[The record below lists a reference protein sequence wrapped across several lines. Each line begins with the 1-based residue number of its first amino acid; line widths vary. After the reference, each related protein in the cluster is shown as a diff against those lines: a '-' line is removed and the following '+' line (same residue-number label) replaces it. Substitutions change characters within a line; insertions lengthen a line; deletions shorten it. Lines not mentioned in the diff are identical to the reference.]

1 MVKKYEKLEEI
12 ITKDYEHLGSLFCD
26 DFDQRNKVIDEIERL
41 SEVELKYAKLEAEK
55 TKIEN
60 DKKTAK
66 RGALLSLFPKVD
78 IATLVAAG
86 VSVAEIIM
94 ILKFESEGRFIH
106 SKALSF
112 LTKIK

>member
-41 SEVELKYAKLEAEK
+41 SEVELKYAKFEAE
-55 TKIEN
+55 
-60 DKKTAK
+60 KKTAK
-66 RGALLSLFPKVD
+66 RGALLSLLPKVD

-86 VSVAEIIM
+86 ISVAEIVM

>member
-41 SEVELKYAKLEAEK
+41 SEVELKYAKLEA
-55 TKIEN
+55 N
-60 DKKTAK
+60 KKTAK
-66 RGALLSLFPKVD
+66 RGALLSLLPKVD

-86 VSVAEIIM
+86 ISVAEIVM

>member
-41 SEVELKYAKLEAEK
+41 SEVELKYAKLE
-55 TKIEN
+55 N

-66 RGALLSLFPKVD
+66 RGALLSLLPKVD
-78 IATLVAAG
+78 VATLVAAG
-86 VSVAEIIM
+86 ISVAEIVM

>member
-41 SEVELKYAKLEAEK
+41 SEVELKYAK
-55 TKIEN
+55 IEN

-66 RGALLSLFPKVD
+66 RGALLSLLPKVD

-86 VSVAEIIM
+86 ISVAEIVM

>member
-41 SEVELKYAKLEAEK
+41 SEVELKYAKLE
-55 TKIEN
+55 N

-66 RGALLSLFPKVD
+66 RVALLSLLPKVD

-86 VSVAEIIM
+86 ISLAEIVM

>member
-12 ITKDYEHLGSLFCD
+12 ITNDYEHLGSLFCD

-41 SEVELKYAKLEAEK
+41 SEVELKYAKLE
-55 TKIEN
+55 N

-66 RGALLSLFPKVD
+66 RGALLSLLPKVD

-86 VSVAEIIM
+86 ISVAEIVM

>member
-12 ITKDYEHLGSLFCD
+12 ITNDYEHLGSLFCD

-41 SEVELKYAKLEAEK
+41 SEVELKYAKLE
-55 TKIEN
+55 N

-66 RGALLSLFPKVD
+66 RGALLSLLPKVD

-86 VSVAEIIM
+86 ISVAEIVM

-106 SKALSF
+106 SRALSF

>member
-26 DFDQRNKVIDEIERL
+26 DFDHRNKVIDEIERL
-41 SEVELKYAKLEAEK
+41 SEVELKYAKLE
-55 TKIEN
+55 N

-66 RGALLSLFPKVD
+66 RGALLSLLPKVD

-86 VSVAEIIM
+86 ISVAEIVM

>member
-41 SEVELKYAKLEAEK
+41 SEVELNYAKLEAE
-55 TKIEN
+55 
-60 DKKTAK
+60 KKTAK
-66 RGALLSLFPKVD
+66 RGALLSLLPKVD

-86 VSVAEIIM
+86 ISVAEIVM

>member
-41 SEVELKYAKLEAEK
+41 SEVELKYAKLE
-55 TKIEN
+55 N
-60 DKKTAK
+60 DKKTDK
-66 RGALLSLFPKVD
+66 RGALLSLLPKVD

-86 VSVAEIIM
+86 ISVAEIVM

>member
-12 ITKDYEHLGSLFCD
+12 IAKDYEHLGSLFCD

-55 TKIEN
+55 
-60 DKKTAK
+60 KTAK
-66 RGALLSLFPKVD
+66 RGALLSLLPKVD

-86 VSVAEIIM
+86 ISVAEIVM

>member
-41 SEVELKYAKLEAEK
+41 SEVELKYAKLE
-55 TKIEN
+55 N

-66 RGALLSLFPKVD
+66 RGALLSLLPKVD

-86 VSVAEIIM
+86 ISVAEIVM